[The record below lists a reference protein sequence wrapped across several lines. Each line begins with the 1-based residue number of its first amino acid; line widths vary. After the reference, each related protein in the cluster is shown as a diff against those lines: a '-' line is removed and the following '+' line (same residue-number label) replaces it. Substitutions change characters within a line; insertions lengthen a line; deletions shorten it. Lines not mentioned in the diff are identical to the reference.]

1 MSIIEGF
8 IPLTAVVLSLLF
20 PIIAIVYGIKASIRK
35 KQYETELRRLIIEN
49 HTDLETAKALIEK
62 QEPKSDKYT
71 SLRFAC
77 VLIGVGIGALADYL
91 LHIEGIYF
99 WLVIAFGVGLG
110 LLASFKSPKNHKS
123 HNFKNIYTLSLLSA
137 EGKPF
142 LAERIFCFE

>member
-62 QEPKSDKYT
+62 QEPKSD
-71 SLRFAC
+71 SLRSGSGSAC
-77 VLIGVGIGALADYL
+77 LVYCGV
-91 LHIEGIYF
+91 E
-99 WLVIAFGVGLG
+99 IAEARAPGVTR
-110 LLASFKSPKNHKS
+110 AIISKT
-123 HNFKNIYTLSLLSA
+123 YTLSHSSLQKENLSRQR
-137 EGKPF
+137 GF
-142 LAERIFCFE
+142 FVLNDF

>member
-1 MSIIEGF
+1 MSILEGL
-8 IPLTAVVLSLLF
+8 IPLSAVILSMAI
-20 PIIAIVYGIKASIRK
+20 PIIAIVFGIRAHIRN

-62 QEPKSDKYT
+62 QEPKSGKFT

-91 LHIEGIYF
+91 LHIEGLYF

-110 LLASFKSPKNHKS
+110 LLASFIVELKLQKKESQEPQ
-123 HNFKNIYTLSLLSA
+123 
-137 EGKPF
+137 EP
-142 LAERIFCFE
+142 

>member
-62 QEPKSDKYT
+62 QEPKSDKYS

-110 LLASFKSPKNHKS
+110 LLASFIVELKLQKQ
-123 HNFKNIYTLSLLSA
+123 
-137 EGKPF
+137 KPQ
-142 LAERIFCFE
+142 ESQEP